1 MAQAYDIA
9 EIFLNPL
16 EKTPHRCGAGSFHD
30 FPRRS
35 DLLARS
41 REIRRL
47 RVIAGAVLDDQLTRL
62 CSGLRRTKGHANRAL
77 RFDV

>member
-1 MAQAYDIA
+1 MV
-9 EIFLNPL
+9 
-16 EKTPHRCGAGSFHD
+16 SFH
-30 FPRRS
+30 FPLSS

-62 CSGLRRTKGHANRAL
+62 WPGLRRTESHANLAL
-77 RFDV
+77 RFGV